1 MTPMGVG
8 ECTTETLGTHYILAC
23 MAAVVVMAISALQR

>member
-1 MTPMGVG
+1 MTPLSVA

-23 MAAVVVMAISALQR
+23 MAAVVVMAISALQK